1 MRLIVKAKKLNK
13 RNRIPHFFPDP
24 NGITGVV
31 SADTIFEGEEVL
43 SVPNP
48 ALGKW
53 YRDRDGHF
61 YWGGGLGE
69 IEEPVDDQDPEIAQP
84 DNNLMDRFAITPRIK
99 RKIEQVINA
108 FETSSAEGNYA
119 ILVKFADHNDRET
132 GQRIV
137 QITYGRSQTTEFSHL
152 KELVEDY
159 IEQNGSFSNL
169 LKPYLPRI
177 GKKPSLAT
185 DETFCKALK
194 DAGKTDPIMKLCQDA
209 LFDTK
214 YYQPAHRWFYNN
226 GFTMPLSLLV
236 IYDSFIH
243 SGGILGFLRK
253 RFSATV
259 PANGG
264 NEKEWI
270 EQYINTRHNWLA
282 NHSVEL
288 LRHTT
293 YRTRC
298 FKEQLAA
305 DNWDLSKSLKA
316 NGVTIA

>member
-1 MRLIVKAKKLNK
+1 MRLIVKAKKLNIRK
-13 RNRIPHFFPDP
+13 RIPIFFPDP
-24 NGITGVV
+24 DGITGVV
-31 SADTIFEGEEVL
+31 AADTIFEGEEVL

-53 YRDRDGHF
+53 YRDRDGYF

-69 IEEPVDDQDPEIAQP
+69 IEEPVDDQDPEVSQP
-84 DNNLMDRFAITPRIK
+84 DNIALDRFEITPRIK
-99 RKIEQVINA
+99 KKIEQVINA
-108 FETSSAEGNYA
+108 FETSSAHGNYA
-119 ILVKFADHNDRET
+119 VLVKLADHTDSATR
-132 GQRIV
+132 QRIV

-159 IEQNGSFSNL
+159 IEQEGLYSSV
-169 LKPYLPRI
+169 LKSYLPRI

-185 DETFCKALK
+185 DEIFCKALK
-194 DAGKTDPIMKLCQDA
+194 DAGKSDPVMKLCQDA
-209 LFDTK
+209 LFESK
-214 YYQPAHRWFYNN
+214 YYQPAHRWFANN
-226 GFTMPLSLLV
+226 GFTLPLSLLV

-253 RFSATV
+253 RFSESV

-270 EQYINTRHNWLA
+270 RQYVNTRHEWLA
-282 NHSVEL
+282 NHSIEL

-293 YRTRC
+293 YRTKC

-305 DNWDLSKSLKA
+305 ENWDLSKKLKA
-316 NGVTIA
+316 NGVSIE